1 MEFERKPIVQESPA
15 LLQEA
20 RYLMQQG
27 VDLKDVIHVAS
38 AFIGKCD
45 YFIST
50 DKKLLNK
57 LTGYTKINKANPIN
71 FIEEMGI

>member
-1 MEFERKPIVQESPA
+1 
-15 LLQEA
+15 
-20 RYLMQQG
+20 MQQG